1 MRKLFPLVLSGML
14 AASFSQFAAAQSA
27 NVQGPAGTGATGN
40 QSNQQQGTG
49 NQAQDTE
56 QRGEQNQDAQ
66 QTSGDRKLHSPGAT
80 GSAGTQSGPNPSAQ
94 EQSASKNLDS
104 PGVQGST
111 GTQSGPNPSSEEQS
125 SATGGTSE
133 QKKY

>member
-14 AASFSQFAAAQSA
+14 AASFSQIAAAQSA
-27 NVQGPAGTGATGN
+27 NVQGPAGTGATD
-40 QSNQQQGTG
+40 QQQGTA
-49 NQAQDTE
+49 NQAQDTV

-66 QTSGDRKLHSPGAT
+66 QTTGDRKLHSPGAT

-94 EQSASKNLDS
+94 EQAASKNLDS
-104 PGVQGST
+104 PGVHGSS
-111 GTQSGPNPSSEEQS
+111 GTQSGPNPSPQGQS

-133 QKKY
+133 QRKY